1 MENLMQRLGET
12 LHIARRRAKKTIR
25 EVSTET
31 GISPT
36 IISLVETGK
45 RPQVSFDVIAHL
57 AHALGVSL
65 DTLANEDAAT
75 TPQLTERLAPPPVTA
90 APTARRRKAKTK

>member
-1 MENLMQRLGET
+1 MQRLGET
-12 LHIARRRAKKTIR
+12 LHLARRRAKKTIR
-25 EVSTET
+25 NVSTET

-57 AHALGVSL
+57 AHVLQVSL
-65 DTLANEDAAT
+65 DRVIDECLSG
-75 TPQLTERLAPPPVTA
+75 QEREQERELL
-90 APTARRRKAKTK
+90 PTAVALVEA